1 MFEKNT
7 EEFLYLKEYHKSSNV
22 SKYKIRIPV
31 FERI

>member
-1 MFEKNT
+1 MFGKTT
-7 EEFLYLKEYHKSSNV
+7 EEFQYLKECHKSSNV